1 MAIVKPHDQLL
12 EEPPRIVLLQAVSAI
27 WQAVPAWPDTALPGQ
42 GESAIKMP
50 HPQAAAGL
58 DKLEHVAARRKL
70 HDNRQV
76 VLRKEDLLE
85 LDDTAAGAMWSGSA
99 PMLDSAQAHDY
110 AFRQQALP
118 VMAAQ
123 GCTATQECH
132 SLLAGVCMW
141 QA

>member
-1 MAIVKPHDQLL
+1 
-12 EEPPRIVLLQAVSAI
+12 
-27 WQAVPAWPDTALPGQ
+27 
-42 GESAIKMP
+42 MP

-85 LDDTAAGAMWSGSA
+85 LDDAAAGAVWSGSA
-99 PMLDSAQAHDY
+99 LMLDSAQVHDY

-118 VMAAQ
+118 TRAARELHRNKVQ
-123 GCTATQECH
+123 PFSVGKQVHAA
-132 SLLAGVCMW
+132 SLSMVGGVLW
-141 QA
+141 LQV